1 MKNIKR
7 IVVLFIIILFAMF
20 IKNYSYAAT
29 YFKVLNGAPRMNFI
43 INEKNFDDVKIIIE
57 DYSGLDA
64 SKINFYKAKNGS
76 KGEKITDKNFIK
88 KIEPTYTSNKKTIF
102 KYTYTISNKYL
113 NKRTNYFYVSVVDEF
128 NSNCTLNTFFG
139 IRSDGKKYIA
149 ENAPVVSDWKI
160 NNDKVSFIAKDWNGI
175 KYVRLYDLNS
185 QNPTKVVFQKT
196 NLAKGSS
203 TITFSLKDFSPNMD
217 KYNIK
222 IVTQDIN
229 KTNVQTAIRVI
240 SFKVDTI
247 SKELNITNIDTG
259 VQGDCV
265 LLESK
270 GNNLLM
276 DTGLGWNTSFER
288 NFKGVTE
295 NKNKVIQ
302 ELKKRNIKQ
311 LDIYLSHW
319 HQDHYGMI
327 ENILRDNYFSISK
340 IYLPELTYMNNW
352 MVGLNKN
359 VSYSKLYDNKGNKIN
374 SQEKITYNY
383 YANANK
389 VYKNIQT
396 IAKNKKI
403 KIVNLKCGSKF
414 NVGDANI
421 NIIGPLNKNT
431 IKKTASYVN
440 NYSLVAMCTIG
451 KTKFLTAGDI
461 ESITENDLLDNNVNV
476 SADIMKLSH
485 HGNDTSNTPRFI
497 KKVNP
502 KYAFYAREDTTYTS
516 GYMTLSPINNSIS
529 NFSLL
534 KTNMYGRASNGNI
547 TFSIKNDIIT
557 ANPEKNYYTIR
568 IKYIDS
574 KSNKVLSSKD
584 YKFHITT
591 HDYTGKNY
599 FTKYYLYD
607 YKKSFFGYK
616 YDIEKNKN
624 FKVTDSA
631 LNRGQVKELK
641 LYYIH
646 E

>member
-7 IVVLFIIILFAMF
+7 IGVAFIIILFAML

-29 YFKVLNGAPRMNFI
+29 YFKSYNGAPRMELR
-43 INEKNFDDVKIIIE
+43 INEKKFDDVKIVIE

-76 KGEKITDKNFIK
+76 RGAKITDKNFIK
-88 KIEPTYTSNKKTIF
+88 KIEPTYTSDKKTIY

-113 NKRTNYFYVSVVDEF
+113 NKRSNYFYLSVTDKL

-139 IRSDGKKYIA
+139 IRSNGKKYLV
-149 ENAPVVSDWKI
+149 ESAPAVSDFTI
-160 NNDKVSFIAKDWNGI
+160 NNDKVSFTTRDWNGI

-185 QNPTKVVFQKT
+185 QNPTKLVFQKT
-196 NLAKGSS
+196 NLPKGSS
-203 TITFSLKDFSPNMD
+203 KITFSLKDFTPNMD

-229 KTNVQTAIRVI
+229 KTNVQTAVRVI
-240 SFKVDTI
+240 SFKVENI
-247 SKELNITNIDTG
+247 SKELNITNINIG
-259 VQGDCV
+259 VQGECV

-270 GNNLLM
+270 GNYLLM
-276 DTGLGWNTSFER
+276 DTGLGWSTAFER
-288 NFKGVTE
+288 NYKGVTE

-302 ELKKRNIKQ
+302 ELKKRKIKK
-311 LDIYLSHW
+311 LDIYISHW

-352 MVGLNKN
+352 TDGLNKN
-359 VSYSKLYDNKGNKIN
+359 LLYNKKYNSKGNIIN
-374 SQEKITYNY
+374 SQEKITYNCY
-383 YANANK
+383 TSANN
-389 VYKNIQT
+389 VYRTIQT

-403 KIVNLKCGSKF
+403 KIINLKYGSKF

-421 NIIGPLNKNT
+421 NIIGPQNKNT

-440 NYSLVAMCTIG
+440 NHSLVAMCTVG
-451 KTKFLTAGDI
+451 KTRFLTAGDI
-461 ESITENDLLDNNVNV
+461 ESITENDLIKNNVNV

-485 HGNDTSNTPRFI
+485 HGNNTSNTPNFI
-497 KKVNP
+497 NKVNP
-502 KYAFYAREDTTYTS
+502 KYAFYAREDTVYTN
-516 GYMTLSPINNSIS
+516 GYMTLSPIENSIS
-529 NFSLL
+529 NFNSL
-534 KTNMYGRASNGNI
+534 KTNMYGGASNGNV

-557 ANPEKNYYTIR
+557 VNPEKNYYTIR

-574 KSNKVLSSKD
+574 KSNRVLSSKD
-584 YKFHITT
+584 YKFHMATY
-591 HDYTGKNY
+591 DYTGKKY

-607 YKKSFFGYK
+607 YKKSIFGYK
-616 YDIEKNKN
+616 YDTVKNKY

-631 LNRGQVKELK
+631 LSRGQVKELK